1 MLDGIPIDKIGLP
14 FFLLGTYITK
24 YWKGEEKKNN
34 KHFTWSEKKVINFL
48 IEVYHK
54 LTFYL
59 VNKLCLT
66 IN

>member
-14 FFLLGTYITK
+14 FFGYITK
-24 YWKGEEKKNN
+24 YWKGKEKKIINISLEV
-34 KHFTWSEKKVINFL
+34 KKKVINFL